1 MLVAIIDYQFCCI
14 NMIARHSNYFLFS
27 LLIAAIAIN
36 QYLAFSPSYCRKA
49 AMSTSSNPKESSAV
63 SAAGS
68 EYGASSTSFY
78 TTVEKKDQYE
88 SLETILSKH
97 CSDPKV
103 REIITDMLDVCA
115 EITEALRSALVT
127 VEGSMNDFGDAQLS
141 VDVRKMFE
149 YCSIFFKCKDFD
161 SSLLSHNIL
170 PIPIG
175 DSR

>member
-1 MLVAIIDYQFCCI
+1 MLLRLSHTSFIVFG
-14 NMIARHSNYFLFS
+14 
-27 LLIAAIAIN
+27 LIAASL
-36 QYLAFSPSYCRKA
+36 QSSSVVAFSPIIPVSSSV
-49 AMSTSSNPKESSAV
+49 MSNLPNNKKEIIQKSSTV
-63 SAAGS
+63 SATGS

-88 SLETILSKH
+88 SLESILNKH

-141 VDVRKMFE
+141 VDVRHVKNEGSVPELM
-149 YCSIFFKCKDFD
+149 KKQ
-161 SSLLSHNIL
+161 
-170 PIPIG
+170 
-175 DSR
+175 